1 MNAANVLTA
10 GALLALAACA
20 PSAEHKQA
28 ESTPA
33 PSESAT
39 TVPTAPA
46 SAVVPGTALPPAHSA
61 APRYVGRWATRADL
75 CEGGAWVFTRDHFG
89 IEDGPECH
97 FDKVAEMPGGY
108 RIAARCTAN
117 GKQSR
122 SDVTLRFAESARAML
137 VEGLAA
143 LPDTGLI
150 YCGPA

>member
-1 MNAANVLTA
+1 MTAATVLSGA
-10 GALLALAACA
+10 ALLALAACA

-28 ESTPA
+28 EPPPA
-33 PSESAT
+33 ASESAAT
-39 TVPTAPA
+39 DPTAPA
-46 SAVVPGTALPPAHSA
+46 SDVVPGTTLPPAHGA

-89 IEDGPECH
+89 IEDGPECR

-150 YCGPA
+150 YSAPG

>member
-1 MNAANVLTA
+1 VNAANVLTGA
-10 GALLALAACA
+10 ALLTLAACA

-28 ESTPA
+28 EPTPA
-33 PSESAT
+33 ASDSAA
-39 TVPTAPA
+39 TVPAA
-46 SAVVPGTALPPAHSA
+46 SGSAVVPGTTLPPAGDGT
-61 APRYVGRWATRADL
+61 PRYVGRWATRADL

-97 FDKVAEMPGGY
+97 FDRVAEAPGGY

>member
-1 MNAANVLTA
+1 MKAAGALMA

-28 ESTPA
+28 EPTSAASQSTASGPA
-33 PSESAT
+33 VSSSA
-39 TVPTAPA
+39 AA
-46 SAVVPGTALPPAHSA
+46 PGTTLPPAGGG

-97 FDKVAEMPGGY
+97 FDKVAEIPGGY
-108 RIAARCTAN
+108 HIAARCTAK

-122 SDVTLRFAESARAML
+122 SDVMLRFAESAHAML
-137 VEGLAA
+137 VEGLAS

-150 YCGPA
+150 YCGES